1 MEENHPQEK
10 ISVDQFSISVIRLEK
25 TPLEGF
31 TEYVPPLFPRTDA
44 KPFTPAGVQRNRRN
58 HMEAKDYFR
67 LMVDQN
73 ASDLFLKVGSRPSMR
88 IDGRIRFVGG
98 GDVTPDFCRD
108 LFKTLTGSD
117 LDKTMEGKK
126 EIDLAAEMKGAGR
139 FRVNVFHH
147 RGDIGFVF
155 RHIQSRIP
163 SFKELSLPMRQMKHL
178 AELRRG
184 LVLITGIAG
193 SGKSTTIASMI
204 EQINQTRST
213 HIVTVEDPIEFV
225 FENKQSL
232 INQREVGIDT
242 LDFMDALKQIVRQA
256 PDVIMIGEMRDKET
270 MEAAISAAETGHL
283 VFSTLHTVNARQT
296 VERIITFFPPHQHEL
311 IRLQLSMV
319 LQGVISQ
326 RLLPR
331 KDKRGRVPAL
341 EIMISTPTIK
351 EILAEGRTN
360 DLYGALQEGEYYG
373 NMTFNQS
380 LKILYEQGHISLE
393 EAMSAADNPDE
404 LKLEIRGIQK
414 GTKN

>member
-1 MEENHPQEK
+1 MEVN
-10 ISVDQFSISVIRLEK
+10 
-25 TPLEGF
+25 
-31 TEYVPPLFPRTDA
+31 
-44 KPFTPAGVQRNRRN
+44 
-58 HMEAKDYFR
+58 DYFR

-73 ASDLFLKVGSRPSMR
+73 ASDLFLKVGSRPSIR
-88 IDGRIRFVGG
+88 VDGRIRFVGG
-98 GDVTPDFCRD
+98 GDTTPEFCREVFRKIAGGD
-108 LFKTLTGSD
+108 PEEMMKGR
-117 LDKTMEGKK
+117 K
-126 EIDLAAEMKGAGR
+126 EMDLAAEVKGTGR

-147 RGDIGFVF
+147 RGDLGFVF

-163 SFKELSLPMRQMKHL
+163 SFKELNLPMRQMQHL
-178 AELRRG
+178 AGLRRG
-184 LVLITGIAG
+184 LILITGVAG
-193 SGKSTTIASMI
+193 SGKSTTIASML
-204 EQINQTRST
+204 EHVNQTRST

-225 FENKQSL
+225 FENKKSL
-232 INQREVGIDT
+232 VNQREVGIDT
-242 LDFMDALKQIVRQA
+242 LDFMDALRQVVRQA
-256 PDVIMIGEMRDKET
+256 PDVIMIGEMRDQET

-283 VFSTLHTVNARQT
+283 VFSTLHTVNAMQT

-331 KDKRGRVPAL
+331 KDNRGRVPAL

-351 EILAEGRTN
+351 EILTEGRTN
-360 DLYGALQEGEYYG
+360 ELYSALQEGEYYG

-380 LKILYEQGHISLE
+380 LIHLYEQGHISLE

-404 LKLEIRGIQK
+404 LKLEIRGISK